1 MGLSDGRLRYRL
13 PAGVKRMNL
22 GKLFRADFGSDLAVH
37 DKYSFKERLTGY
49 LTLARPL
56 FLILTPL
63 NAASAAILSIRGL
76 PSWKL
81 CLAGFF
87 TGALAAAGVNI
98 YNRYADRGR
107 DKTMWPQRSIPSG
120 RVKAGGALIISILC
134 YAASLALCWI
144 YFNPTSF
151 FILLAAIILGSL
163 YSSYL
168 RDKVGYLSLP
178 PIEGLIFLCGWACLS
193 PDTVFMTLL
202 PWYLYLLG
210 LVWQSAHI
218 TAHYVLN
225 IRFDAVGK
233 PDVIT
238 PVLFSKPSPK
248 VAAHLT
254 LIFTT
259 VLFIMSILLPALTP
273 LGWLYIVPVAAYG
286 LFTLYQC
293 WAFLKASLD
302 KERMHRAWSSLS
314 TFRLIISAAIILSI
328 LVYH

>member
-1 MGLSDGRLRYRL
+1 
-13 PAGVKRMNL
+13 MNL
-22 GKLFRADFGSDLAVH
+22 GNFFRADFGSDLATR
-37 DKYSFKERLTGY
+37 DKYSVKERLTGY

-76 PSWKL
+76 PSWQL

-98 YNRYADRGR
+98 FNRYADRER

-120 RVKAGGALIISILC
+120 RVKAGGALIISIVS
-134 YAASLALCWI
+134 YAVSLTLCWI
-144 YFNPTSF
+144 FFNPTAF

-163 YSSYL
+163 YSTHL
-168 RDKVGYLSLP
+168 RDRVGYLSLP

-193 PDTVFMTLL
+193 PDTVFSTLL

-218 TAHYVLN
+218 MAHYVLN
-225 IRFDAVGK
+225 IRFDTADK
-233 PDVIT
+233 PEIT
-238 PVLFSKPSPK
+238 TPLLFSKPAALK
-248 VAAHLT
+248 VARLT
-254 LIFTT
+254 LVFSAL
-259 VLFIMSILLPALTP
+259 LFIMSVLLPVLTK
-273 LGWLYIVPVAAYG
+273 LSWLYIVPTAAYG
-286 LFTLYQC
+286 LFTLYKCQR
-293 WAFLKASLD
+293 FYKASLD
-302 KERMHRAWSSLS
+302 KQRMHNAWSTLS

>member
-1 MGLSDGRLRYRL
+1 
-13 PAGVKRMNL
+13 MNL
-22 GKLFRADFGSDLAVH
+22 GKFFRADFGSDLAVQRT
-37 DKYSFKERLTGY
+37 YSFKQRLTGY

-76 PSWKL
+76 PSWQL

-98 YNRYADRGR
+98 FNRYADRER

-120 RVKAGGALIISILC
+120 RVKAGGALILSVLS
-134 YAASLALCWI
+134 YAAALALCWVF
-144 YFNPTSF
+144 FNPTGF

-163 YSSYL
+163 YSTHL
-168 RDKVGYLSLP
+168 RDKAGYLSLP

-193 PDTVFMTLL
+193 PNTVFTTLL

-218 TAHYVLN
+218 MAHYVLN
-225 IRFDAVGK
+225 IRFDAAGK
-233 PDVIT
+233 PKIT
-238 PVLFSKPSPK
+238 TPLLFSKPSALT
-248 VAAHLT
+248 AARLT
-254 LIFTT
+254 LIFT
-259 VLFIMSILLPALTP
+259 VLLFIMSVLLPVLTS
-273 LGWLYIVPVAAYG
+273 LSWLYIVPVAGYG
-286 LFTLYQC
+286 LFTLFQC
-293 WAFLKASLD
+293 RAFLKASLD
-302 KERMHRAWSSLS
+302 KEKMHRAWSALS

-328 LVYH
+328 LIYH

>member
-1 MGLSDGRLRYRL
+1 
-13 PAGVKRMNL
+13 MNL
-22 GKLFRADFGSDLAVH
+22 GKFFRADFGSDLAVR
-37 DKYSFKERLTGY
+37 DTYSFREGLTGY

-76 PSWKL
+76 PAWDL

-98 YNRYADRGR
+98 YNRYADRER
-107 DKTMWPQRSIPSG
+107 DKTMWPRRAIPTG
-120 RVKAGGALIISILC
+120 RVRAGGALVLSVVC
-134 YAASLALCWI
+134 YAAALALCWI
-144 YFNPTSF
+144 YFNPTAF
-151 FILLAAIILGSL
+151 YILLAAMVLGSL

-193 PDTVFMTLL
+193 PDNVFTTLL

-218 TAHYVLN
+218 LAHYVLN
-225 IRFDAVGK
+225 IRYGAGGK
-233 PDVIT
+233 ADIIT
-238 PVLFSKPSPK
+238 PVLFSRPTAPK
-248 VAAHLT
+248 AARMT
-254 LIFTT
+254 LAFT
-259 VLFIMSILLPALTP
+259 VPLFLMSVLLPLITP
-273 LGWLYIVPVAAYG
+273 LSWLYIVPVAACG
-286 LFTLYQC
+286 LFTLFRC
-293 WAFLKASLD
+293 RAFFRASLD
-302 KERMHRAWSSLS
+302 KERMHRAWSALSL
-314 TFRLIISAAIILSI
+314 FRLIISAAIILSI

>member
-1 MGLSDGRLRYRL
+1 
-13 PAGVKRMNL
+13 MNL
-22 GKLFRADFGSDLAVH
+22 GNFFRADFGSDLASR

-49 LTLARPL
+49 LTLSRPL

-76 PSWKL
+76 PSWQL

-87 TGALAAAGVNI
+87 TGAFAAAGVNI
-98 YNRYADRGR
+98 FNRYADRER

-120 RVKAGGALIISILC
+120 RVKANSALALSIFS
-134 YAASLALCWI
+134 YAAALTLCWI
-144 YFNPTSF
+144 FFNPTSF

-163 YSSYL
+163 YSTHL

-193 PDTVFMTLL
+193 PNTVFTTM
-202 PWYLYLLG
+202 PSWYLYLLG

-218 TAHYVLN
+218 MAHYVLN
-225 IRFDAVGK
+225 IRYNAAGK
-233 PDVIT
+233 SEIIT
-238 PVLFSKPSPK
+238 PLLFSKPS
-248 VAAHLT
+248 ASTTSRLT

-259 VLFIMSILLPALTP
+259 LLLMMAVLLPLLTP
-273 LGWLYIVPVAAYG
+273 LSWLYIIPAAAYG
-286 LFTLYQC
+286 VFTLYRCQ
-293 WAFLKASLD
+293 AFWKASLD
-302 KERMHRAWSSLS
+302 KERMHQAWSALS
-314 TFRLIISAAIILSI
+314 TFRLVISAAIILSI